1 MSFPTSDDE
10 GIDCFVLALVEL
22 SRREDD
28 SVESSCVLSS
38 NDVQI
43 AGWVVNHTTQ
53 NVSFCRRSAPNK
65 GLREQRSNTPWSNTS
80 RQMTRNRVD
89 FVEFKHHSFPGKYID
104 EYRNGKA
111 FRQDT
116 AYKDLL
122 NRSYKG
128 RILSENF
135 VDRGKS
141 HDHSKIMVASR
152 HAPSVVSMKEAQ
164 TIKDENNCDKSLVV
178 SSKGFSKLANSP
190 LSGQFQGK
198 KLQWRPTI
206 NNRKVTHTKATQWSK
221 TNSTD
226 VTLGI
231 TSQGRDEVNNKSVEY
246 LPEGKPSSNL
256 IVKRADLTSSSSGLR
271 SEYKTLSMDC
281 QSISVQYSPLEK
293 CEAWVKNRNNE
304 LGTVPSSKVKK
315 KCIAKGRI
323 FRTAYHTP
331 QHTSSQLALRGSA
344 LASPQ
349 KDMCSAR
356 AQESHSSLGSP
367 VRSSAMDYSKY
378 TDMFKNVLEF
388 YGTRRLR
395 PKSHST
401 VEELLSMK
409 T

>member
-28 SVESSCVLSS
+28 SVESGCVLSS

-206 NNRKVTHTKATQWSK
+206 NNRKVTHPKATQW
-221 TNSTD
+221 
-226 VTLGI
+226 
-231 TSQGRDEVNNKSVEY
+231 
-246 LPEGKPSSNL
+246 
-256 IVKRADLTSSSSGLR
+256 
-271 SEYKTLSMDC
+271 
-281 QSISVQYSPLEK
+281 
-293 CEAWVKNRNNE
+293 
-304 LGTVPSSKVKK
+304 
-315 KCIAKGRI
+315 
-323 FRTAYHTP
+323 
-331 QHTSSQLALRGSA
+331 
-344 LASPQ
+344 
-349 KDMCSAR
+349 
-356 AQESHSSLGSP
+356 
-367 VRSSAMDYSKY
+367 
-378 TDMFKNVLEF
+378 
-388 YGTRRLR
+388 
-395 PKSHST
+395 
-401 VEELLSMK
+401 
-409 T
+409 

>member
-1 MSFPTSDDE
+1 M
-10 GIDCFVLALVEL
+10 
-22 SRREDD
+22 
-28 SVESSCVLSS
+28 
-38 NDVQI
+38 
-43 AGWVVNHTTQ
+43 
-53 NVSFCRRSAPNK
+53 
-65 GLREQRSNTPWSNTS
+65 
-80 RQMTRNRVD
+80 
-89 FVEFKHHSFPGKYID
+89 
-104 EYRNGKA
+104 
-111 FRQDT
+111 
-116 AYKDLL
+116 
-122 NRSYKG
+122 
-128 RILSENF
+128 
-135 VDRGKS
+135 
-141 HDHSKIMVASR
+141 
-152 HAPSVVSMKEAQ
+152 
-164 TIKDENNCDKSLVV
+164 
-178 SSKGFSKLANSP
+178 
-190 LSGQFQGK
+190 
-198 KLQWRPTI
+198 
-206 NNRKVTHTKATQWSK
+206 
-221 TNSTD
+221 
-226 VTLGI
+226 TLGI

-331 QHTSSQLALRGSA
+331 QHISSQLALRGSA